1 MTEPSV
7 ERWAAFTTVPQGGNP
22 AGVVLGS
29 DALSAQDMQ
38 RIAAEVG
45 YAETAFVSGA
55 GRERPIRYFSPVA
68 EVPFCGHATVAA
80 AVALADRLG
89 DGDLEFRTPVG
100 PVRISTA
107 QSEGVRVASFTSVE
121 PYVEDVSSDALSAVL
136 SLIGIGHA
144 DLDPRHPPRI
154 AFAGNRHPVIVL
166 ADQSVFDAFTFDP
179 ARARAL
185 LDAQAWTATIVVLHA
200 LSPDRWEAR
209 NIFPVGEITE
219 DPATGAAAA
228 ATGAYLRAVGSLT
241 PP

>member
-1 MTEPSV
+1 
-7 ERWAAFTTVPQGGNP
+7 
-22 AGVVLGS
+22 
-29 DALSAQDMQ
+29 
-38 RIAAEVG
+38 IAAEVG

-185 LDAQAWTATIVVLHA
+185 LDAQAWPATIVVLHA

-241 PP
+241 PPQRFVIEQGRHIGRPGLLTVDVPVTGGITVTGSAVRIG